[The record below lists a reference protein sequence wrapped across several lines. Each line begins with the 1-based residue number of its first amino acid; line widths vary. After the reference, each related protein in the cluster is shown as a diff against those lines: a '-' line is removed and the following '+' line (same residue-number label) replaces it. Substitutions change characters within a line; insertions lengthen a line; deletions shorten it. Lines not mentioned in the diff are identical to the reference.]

1 MALLIEADSSL
12 PSQIHLAKS
21 DVLLVRAFG
30 VQIETGQHVVE
41 VLGPL
46 VSAVVQPSGQSLS
59 PEGPPN
65 SILFVARERGT
76 AKVNVFFGDPW
87 YSPQQV
93 AFTILVE

>member
-1 MALLIEADSSL
+1 MALFIEADSSL
-12 PSQIHLAKS
+12 PSQIHLTKS

-30 VQIETGQHVVE
+30 VQIESGQHVIE

-46 VSAVVQPSGQSLS
+46 VSAVVQPSGYGLS

-65 SILFVARERGT
+65 SVLFIARENGT

-93 AFTILVE
+93 AFEIIVE